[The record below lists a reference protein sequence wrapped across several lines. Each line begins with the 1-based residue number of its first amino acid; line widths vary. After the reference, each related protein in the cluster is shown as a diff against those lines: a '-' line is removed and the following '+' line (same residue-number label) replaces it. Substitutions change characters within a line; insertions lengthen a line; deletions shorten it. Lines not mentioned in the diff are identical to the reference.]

1 MPPDRQ
7 SMTLNSGAKYWYE
20 FPPNINIGLNK
31 DTQYRASLHFRP
43 MKVNGQTVSSF
54 LGDTDLSEILE
65 NIMNKGTELFKSHTG
80 LNKKIKFAK
89 ENRDQLDG
97 PAAAAAEAAGEPS
110 TVRGLEPIIRTG
122 KNTDLFGDLEDRHV
136 SLFLPMNIQQMENV
150 SVGPENLGPIGGAV
164 SAALMGGSGSLASVA
179 SSALSAGL
187 GGIGDMMTGNV
198 SGEFG
203 SLIANRL
210 VSKLNTSAGLGVQN
224 ATRIQVSPNTR
235 SIFKQVNIREWSF
248 TFQMIPTSEEES
260 IVIENII
267 DFFRMEQL
275 PVELG
280 AGDTGV
286 SVAYRFPNLM
296 TIEANYMTDD
306 GEQIP
311 IITRFLPAYLQAVDV
326 TYNTTAMSFYDNG
339 KYHDATMSLKFIEY
353 RPLNKHDILLER
365 QYLNKTSALAPDDII
380 KDFE

>member
-1 MPPDRQ
+1 MQKRRI
-7 SMTLNSGAKYWYE
+7 TEGADYWYE
-20 FPPNINIGLNK
+20 FPPNVTLGMLN
-31 DTQYRASLHFRP
+31 DTNYRASLHFRP
-43 MKVNGQTVSSF
+43 MKVNGATVSSF
-54 LGDTDLSEILE
+54 LGDTDLTEILS
-65 NIMNKGTELFKSHTG
+65 NVGDKITDYAKDFVGLKKDTDELTPDLSP
-80 LNKKIKFAK
+80 
-89 ENRDQLDG
+89 DG
-97 PAAAAAEAAGEPS
+97 PNAGATNP
-110 TVRGLEPIIRTG
+110 VRGLEPIIRTG
-122 KNTDLFGDLEDRHV
+122 KNTDFFGDLEDRHV
-136 SLFLPMNIQQMENV
+136 SLFLPMNVQQMENV
-150 SVGPENLGPIGGAV
+150 AVGPENLGPIGGAV
-164 SAALMGGSGSLASVA
+164 SAAIAGGSGSLASVA

-187 GGIGDMMTGNV
+187 GGIGDMMEGNV

-210 VSKLNTSAGLGVQN
+210 VSKLNTSAGLGVTN

-260 IVIENII
+260 IEIENII

-296 TIEANYMTDD
+296 TIDATYTSDE
-306 GEQIP
+306 GKIIP

-326 TYNTTAMSFYDNG
+326 TYNTTAMSFYENG

-365 QYLNKTSALAPDDII
+365 KYLNKTSALAPDDIM

>member
-1 MPPDRQ
+1 MPPASQ
-7 SMTLNSGAKYWYE
+7 TYQKGAKYWYQ
-20 FPPNINIGLNK
+20 FPPNINLGMDN
-31 DTQYRASLHFRP
+31 DTNYRASLHFRP
-43 MKVNGQTVSSF
+43 MKVNGATVSSF
-54 LGDTDLSEILE
+54 LGDTDLSAVLE
-65 NIMNKGTELFKSHTG
+65 SIMDKGVELFKSHTG
-80 LNKKIKFAK
+80 QSKRKEFAK
-89 ENRDQLDG
+89 KNRDQLDG
-97 PAAAAAEAAGEPS
+97 PAAAAAEAASEPS

-122 KNTDLFGDLEDRHV
+122 KNTDFFGDLEDRHV
-136 SLFLPMNIQQMENV
+136 SLFLPMNVQQMENV
-150 SVGPENLGPIGGAV
+150 AVGPENLGPIGGAV
-164 SAALMGGSGSLASVA
+164 SAAIAGGSGSLASVA

-187 GGIGDMMTGNV
+187 GGIGDMMEGNV

-210 VSKLNTSAGLGVQN
+210 VSKLNTSAGLGVTN

-260 IVIENII
+260 IEIENII

-296 TIEANYMTDD
+296 TIDATYTSDE
-306 GEQIP
+306 GKIIP

-326 TYNTTAMSFYDNG
+326 TYNTTAMSFYENG

-365 QYLNKTSALAPDDII
+365 KYLNKTSALAPDDIM

>member
-1 MPPDRQ
+1 MPPLKQ
-7 SMTLNSGAKYWYE
+7 KVTESAKYWYE
-20 FPPNINIGLNK
+20 FPPNVSLGMLNESN
-31 DTQYRASLHFRP
+31 YRASLHFQP
-43 MKVNGQTVSSF
+43 MKVNGATVSSF

-65 NIMNKGTELFKSHTG
+65 NVGTAALDKLKDITAI
-80 LNKKIKFAK
+80 KKKTD
-89 ENRDQLDG
+89 EQTPDLSPDG
-97 PAAAAAEAAGEPS
+97 PNAGAPNPI
-110 TVRGLEPIIRTG
+110 RGLEPIIRSG
-122 KNTDLFGDLEDRHV
+122 RSDYFGDLEDRHV
-136 SLFLPMNIQQMENV
+136 SLFLPMNVQQMENV
-150 SVGPENLGPIGGAV
+150 AVGPENLGPVGGAV
-164 SAALMGGSGSLASVA
+164 SAAIMGGSGSLASIA
-179 SSALSAGL
+179 SSALAGGL
-187 GGIGDMMTGNV
+187 GGIGDLMAGNV

-203 SLIANRL
+203 SLLANRL
-210 VSKLNTSAGLGVQN
+210 VSKLNTSAGLGVTN

-260 IVIENII
+260 IEIENII

-286 SVAYRFPNLM
+286 SLAYRFPNLM
-296 TIEANYMTDD
+296 TIEATYTSED
-306 GEQIP
+306 GRILP

-353 RPLNKHDILLER
+353 RPLNKHDILIER
-365 QYLNKTSALAPDDII
+365 DYLNKTSALAPDDIMG
-380 KDFE
+380 DFE

>member
-1 MPPDRQ
+1 MPPASQ
-7 SMTLNSGAKYWYE
+7 TYQKGAKYWYQ
-20 FPPNINIGLNK
+20 FPPNINLGMDN
-31 DTQYRASLHFRP
+31 DTNYRASLHFRP
-43 MKVNGQTVSSF
+43 MKVNGATVSSF
-54 LGDTDLSEILE
+54 LGDTDLSAILE
-65 NIMNKGTELFKSHTG
+65 NIMDKGVDLFKSHTG
-80 LNKKIKFAK
+80 QNKRKEFA
-89 ENRDQLDG
+89 EQNRVLDG
-97 PAAAAAEAAGEPS
+97 PAAAAAEAASEPS

-122 KNTDLFGDLEDRHV
+122 KNTDFFGDLEDRHV
-136 SLFLPMNIQQMENV
+136 SLFLPMNVQQMENV
-150 SVGPENLGPIGGAV
+150 AVGPENLGPIGGAV
-164 SAALMGGSGSLASVA
+164 SAAIAGGSGSLASVA

-187 GGIGDMMTGNV
+187 GGIGDMMEGNV

-210 VSKLNTSAGLGVQN
+210 VSKLNTSAGLGVTN

-260 IVIENII
+260 IEIENII

-296 TIEANYMTDD
+296 TIDATYTSDE
-306 GEQIP
+306 GKIIP

-326 TYNTTAMSFYDNG
+326 TYNTTAMSFYENG

-365 QYLNKTSALAPDDII
+365 KYLNKTSALAPDDIM

>member
-1 MPPDRQ
+1 MPPHREKI
-7 SMTLNSGAKYWYE
+7 TEGAKYWYE
-20 FPPNINIGLNK
+20 FPPNVSLGMLNESN
-31 DTQYRASLHFRP
+31 YRASLHFQP

-65 NIMNKGTELFKSHTG
+65 NVGTALVDNLKDFTAI
-80 LNKKIKFAK
+80 KKKTD
-89 ENRDQLDG
+89 EQTPDLSPDG
-97 PAAAAAEAAGEPS
+97 PNAGEANP
-110 TVRGLEPIIRTG
+110 VRGLEPIIRTG
-122 KNTDLFGDLEDRHV
+122 KNSDYFGDLEDRHV
-136 SLFLPMNIQQMENV
+136 SLFLPMNVQQMENV
-150 SVGPENLGPIGGAV
+150 AVGPENLGPIGGAV
-164 SAALMGGSGSLASVA
+164 SAAIMGGTGSLASIA
-179 SSALSAGL
+179 GSALSAGL
-187 GGIGDMMTGNV
+187 GGIGDMMAGNV

-203 SLIANRL
+203 SLLANRL
-210 VSKLNTSAGLGVQN
+210 VSKLNTSAGLGVTN

-260 IVIENII
+260 IAIENII

-286 SVAYRFPNLM
+286 SLAYRFPNLM
-296 TIEANYMTDD
+296 TIEATYTSED
-306 GEQIP
+306 GRILP

-353 RPLNKHDILLER
+353 RPLNKHDILIER
-365 QYLNKTSALAPDDII
+365 DYLNKTSALASDDIMG
-380 KDFE
+380 DFE